1 MVEAIQQRRWK
12 DIVQMV
18 LVELFV
24 MFVEVVFLYRELVDA
39 ITPVLAQQSGGRF
52 HLGLGGVLLIS
63 TVAWIGVRGM
73 TWFLF
78 ARYGTPTLLAI
89 ISATG
94 VKEASSGPR
103 PSQEAV
109 SSWTKDMIGQVKSDI
124 GWFQTTGTQL
134 LEAYILPPLQLV
146 AGTINFF
153 MLLIAGR
160 HLFALPLKSLDTLV
174 ETGELLKLARAG
186 GHASS
191 GAKGR

>member
-1 MVEAIQQRRWK
+1 
-12 DIVQMV
+12 
-18 LVELFV
+18 LS
-24 MFVEVVFLYRELVDA
+24 LYRELVDA
-39 ITPVLAQQSGGRF
+39 TTPWIAQQTGDSFRPGIIFTMSLATFGW
-52 HLGLGGVLLIS
+52 L
-63 TVAWIGVRGM
+63 GVRGM

-94 VKEASSGPR
+94 VKEPSGGAR

-109 SSWTKDMIGQVKSDI
+109 SSWTKEMISQVKADI

-134 LEAYILPPLQLV
+134 LEAYILPPLQIV

-160 HLFALPLKSLDTLV
+160 HLFQLPLKSLDALM
-174 ETGELLKLARAG
+174 ETGELLKLVRAG